1 MVVTEDMVE
10 AMPIGSVIIDIS
22 IDSGGCFETSKHLAP
37 CANIRKARCF
47 TFLCT
52 QYE

>member
-22 IDSGGCFETSKHLAP
+22 IDSGGCFETSEITSHRAPTFVKHDVYF
-37 CANIRKARCF
+37 CA
-47 TFLCT
+47 
-52 QYE
+52 QHE